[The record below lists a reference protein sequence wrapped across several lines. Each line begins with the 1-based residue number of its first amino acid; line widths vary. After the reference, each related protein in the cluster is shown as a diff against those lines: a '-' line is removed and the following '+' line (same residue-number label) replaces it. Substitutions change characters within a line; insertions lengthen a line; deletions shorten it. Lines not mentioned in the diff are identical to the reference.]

1 MNIEKKPLFR
11 NKEMVI
17 KELLPA
23 IIWALI
29 ITIQVG
35 LYILVIPYIF
45 IEKTVRKQTFAEIG
59 FRMKGLHKDII
70 KYWWLI
76 LLPIGTGLAS
86 LILSKL
92 IVPDYFVHV
101 IERTQ
106 PMLAFDNLVILIPQL
121 FILAFAEEICFRG
134 FFQRKLDI
142 CINTRVAIIITSLIF
157 ALGHFSMG
165 SPIVVIYDITW
176 IFIDSIIYGILFYKT
191 KNIYICWISHF
202 LANICGV
209 LVIMVI

>member
-1 MNIEKKPLFR
+1 MNTEKKSYIR
-11 NKEMVI
+11 NKEMVL

-23 IIWALI
+23 FIWGLI

-45 IEKTVRKQTFAEIG
+45 IEKAVRKQTFAEIG
-59 FRMKGLHKDII
+59 FRIKGLHQDLI

-86 LILSKL
+86 LFLSKL
-92 IVPDYFVHV
+92 IVPEYFAHV

-106 PMLAFDNLVILIPQL
+106 PMLAFDNLFILIPQL
-121 FILAFAEEICFRG
+121 FILALAEEICFRG
-134 FFQRKLDI
+134 FFQRKLGI
-142 CINTRVAIIITSLIF
+142 CINTIVAIIITSLIF

-191 KNIYICWISHF
+191 KNIYICWISHLF
-202 LANICGV
+202 ANISGV
-209 LVIMVI
+209 LVLMVI

>member
-1 MNIEKKPLFR
+1 MNNQKKLLFR
-11 NKEMVI
+11 NKEIVV

-23 IIWALI
+23 IIWAFI
-29 ITIQVG
+29 VTIQVG
-35 LYILVIPYIF
+35 LYILAIPYIF
-45 IEKTVRKQTFAEIG
+45 IEKIVRKQAFAEIG
-59 FRMKGLHKDII
+59 FRIKGLHKDLI

-86 LILSKL
+86 LFLSKF
-92 IVPDYFVHV
+92 IVPDYFAHV

-106 PMLAFDNLVILIPQL
+106 PMLVFDNLLILIPQL
-121 FILAFAEEICFRG
+121 FILALAEEICFRG
-134 FFQRKLDI
+134 FFQRKLGI

-165 SPIVVIYDITW
+165 SPVVVIYDITG

-191 KNIYICWISHF
+191 KNIYICWISHL

-209 LVIMVI
+209 FVIMVI

>member
-1 MNIEKKPLFR
+1 MNTEKKSLIR
-11 NKEMVI
+11 NKEMVV

-23 IIWALI
+23 IIWGLI
-29 ITIQVG
+29 VTIQVG
-35 LYILVIPYIF
+35 LYILIIPYIF
-45 IEKTVRKQTFAEIG
+45 IEKVVRKQTLAGIG
-59 FRMKGLHKDII
+59 FRIKGLQKDLI

-86 LILSKL
+86 LFLSRL

-106 PMLAFDNLVILIPQL
+106 PMLAFDNLFILIPQL
-121 FILAFAEEICFRG
+121 FILALAEEICFRG
-134 FFQRKLDI
+134 FLQRKLGM
-142 CINTRVAIIITSLIF
+142 CMNTIVAIIITSLIF
-157 ALGHFSMG
+157 AIGHFSMG
-165 SPIVVIYDITW
+165 APIVVIYDITW

-191 KNIYICWISHF
+191 KNIYICWISHL
-202 LANICGV
+202 LANICGI

>member
-1 MNIEKKPLFR
+1 MNIEKISFIR

-17 KELLPA
+17 KELLPT
-23 IIWALI
+23 IIWGLI
-29 ITIQVG
+29 VSIQVG
-35 LYILVIPYIF
+35 LYILIIPYIF
-45 IEKTVRKQTFAEIG
+45 IEKIVRKQTFAGIG
-59 FRMKGLHKDII
+59 FKTKGLHQDLI

-86 LILSKL
+86 LFLSKL
-92 IVPDYFVHV
+92 IVPDYFAHV

-106 PMLAFDNLVILIPQL
+106 PILTFDNLFILIPQL
-121 FILAFAEEICFRG
+121 FILALAEEICFRG
-134 FFQRKLDI
+134 FFQRKLGM
-142 CINTRVAIIITSLIF
+142 CINTIVAIIITSLIF

-209 LVIMVI
+209 LVIMI

>member
-1 MNIEKKPLFR
+1 MNSEKKSLIR
-11 NKEMVI
+11 NKEMAL
-17 KELLPA
+17 KELLPV
-23 IIWALI
+23 IIWVLVV
-29 ITIQVG
+29 TIQVG

-45 IEKTVRKQTFAEIG
+45 IEKIIRKQTYNEIG
-59 FRMKGLHKDII
+59 FRIKGLYKDLI

-86 LILSKL
+86 LFLSKL
-92 IVPDYFVHV
+92 IIPEYFAHV

-106 PMLAFDNLVILIPQL
+106 PMLAFYNLLILIPQL
-121 FILAFAEEICFRG
+121 FILALAEEICFRG
-134 FFQRKLDI
+134 FFQRKLGI
-142 CINTRVAIIITSLIF
+142 CFNIRVAIIITSLIF
-157 ALGHFSMG
+157 ALGHLSEG

-191 KNIYICWISHF
+191 KNIYICWISHL

-209 LVIMVI
+209 LVMMII

>member
-1 MNIEKKPLFR
+1 MSFR
-11 NKEMVI
+11 
-17 KELLPA
+17 
-23 IIWALI
+23 
-29 ITIQVG
+29 TF
-35 LYILVIPYIF
+35 F
-45 IEKTVRKQTFAEIG
+45 IEKIVRKQTFAGIG
-59 FRMKGLHKDII
+59 FRIKGLHKDLI

-86 LILSKL
+86 FFLSKL
-92 IVPDYFVHV
+92 IVPDYFAHV

-106 PMLAFDNLVILIPQL
+106 PMLAFENLIILIPQL
-121 FILAFAEEICFRG
+121 FILALAGEICFRG

-142 CINTRVAIIITSLIF
+142 CINFRVAIVITSLIF

-191 KNIYICWISHF
+191 KSIYICWISHL

-209 LVIMVI
+209 LVLMVI